1 MSQKKKY
8 VVVGAG
14 LCGLTAAQRLAQAG
28 HEVTLLERS
37 PFVAG
42 LARSIR
48 HPDGFVFDIGPHF
61 FFLSVR
67 SDVSEFARRMVR
79 GSFSEIDY
87 QISANFHGK
96 DIAWPPSPTSLFKL
110 PPAAVLHY
118 LRKMVK
124 HQYPTEKNFEGVT
137 TFLYGKSLYDIFFG
151 PYINKKLPVVEGADL
166 HRDWWILARRGTDN
180 RLDTQ
185 RDHGLSKIESAS
197 QKKKVTLGKKVMKTV
212 DIFYRTGLS
221 MFAKKGF
228 PKVLY
233 PHQGIGCIG
242 EGIGD
247 AFVKA
252 GGKLVLNAKGV
263 KLHRD
268 GERITRVSW
277 DGGAV
282 ENPEHVVWTGSIH
295 ELADQMAVPRAKVE
309 YMSVAL
315 VYIRTHKRVE
325 RAKYL
330 YTYYADKDLIF
341 NRVSFPTRAS
351 KELAPPGTDS
361 ICAECSPSNG
371 SDYDDHDA
379 LKQRVVDGLVKVG
392 LIQPSDIAQIDVHV
406 AKDSY
411 PVYPLDYMQRL
422 EELWSKLRPI
432 GNLTSVGRTGQ
443 FYYNNMAL
451 TVLLGLDLS
460 ADLLGEPRFQETAQL
475 QQSMSGAT

>member
-1 MSQKKKY
+1 VSDKKRY

-14 LCGLTAAQRLAQAG
+14 LCGLTTAQRLAEAG
-28 HEVTLLERS
+28 HDVTLLERS

-48 HPDGFVFDIGPHF
+48 HDDGFVFDIGPHF

-67 SDVSEFARRMVR
+67 SDVADYARRMVR
-79 GSFSEIDY
+79 GPYSELDY
-87 QISANFHGK
+87 RISANFQGK
-96 DIAWPPSPTSLFKL
+96 DITWPPSATSLVKL

-124 HQYPTEKNFEGVT
+124 HQYPTESDFEGVT
-137 TFLYGKSLYDIFFG
+137 TFLYGKSLYEVFFG
-151 PYINKKLPVVEGADL
+151 PYIHKKLPVVEGAEL

-180 RLDTQ
+180 RLDSA
-185 RDHGLSKIESAS
+185 RDHGLRKINQAA
-197 QKKKVTLGKKVMKTV
+197 QKQRVTAGKKVMKTL

-221 MFAKKGF
+221 MFAKKGL
-228 PKVLY
+228 PRVLY
-233 PHQGIGCIG
+233 PHHGIGCIG

-247 AFVKA
+247 AFVKT
-252 GGKLVLNAKGV
+252 GGKLVLGAQGV
-263 KLHRD
+263 RLHRE
-268 GERITRVSW
+268 GERIARVTW
-277 DGGAV
+277 NGGSIDA
-282 ENPEHVVWTGSIH
+282 PAHVVWTGSIH
-295 ELADQMAVPRAKVE
+295 ELADQMGVPRARVD

-315 VYIRTHKRVE
+315 AYIRTRGRVE
-325 RAKYL
+325 RAKHL
-330 YTYYADKDLIF
+330 YTYYADEGLVF

-351 KELAPPGTDS
+351 KLLAPEGRDS
-361 ICAECSPSNG
+361 ICAECSPKNG
-371 SDYDDHDA
+371 SDFDDHEA
-379 LKQRVVDGLVKVG
+379 LKQRVIDGLVKVR
-392 LIQPSDIAQIDVHV
+392 LIQPSDVERIDVHV

-411 PVYPLDYMQRL
+411 PVYPLDYLQRL

-432 GNLTSVGRTGQ
+432 ANLTSIGRTGQ

-460 ADLLGEPRFQETAQL
+460 ADLLGQPRFQETATI